1 MTRIG
6 VALLG
11 LTLASCSVVT
21 IADRYGNTYGDWYN
35 PGGDFAWQ
43 LGLCEQTMEQGAV
56 PARQRKAAM
65 RCCMHDH
72 GVPVE
77 AAGCAAG

>member
-1 MTRIG
+1 MTRT
-6 VALLG
+6 VLALLA

-43 LGLCEQTMEQGAV
+43 LDLCEHAMEQGAV

-72 GVPVE
+72 GVPVDDTQ
-77 AAGCAAG
+77 GCAA